1 MLDFCRRDDA
11 GLFDIPFLMKFF
23 WWDALPGLKES
34 DTVLNNFWHCEEHP
48 HDVILRR
55 ACNACVETIQFQCSC
70 RTSQWM
76 HDATFSHRFLF
87 LPRRWALG
95 HLPVGIPSGQKTNR
109 FVVEG
114 FCTCHFAAEFMEPG
128 VASLNDVS
136 EDYKDHVR
144 KHMPIL
150 RQKEFGLAR
159 AANYLESWI
168 DGTLVRMPLLD
179 LNQPFD
185 FKFTRDCFKLL
196 FQFDA
201 RSTAGLQILA
211 KLRCED
217 ATSTQF

>member
-55 ACNACVETIQFQCSC
+55 ACNAKCVETIQFQCSC

-114 FCTCHFAAEFMEPG
+114 FC
-128 VASLNDVS
+128 
-136 EDYKDHVR
+136 R
-144 KHMPIL
+144 KLSPDFRPMGLEIGAQFPDFVLAIL
-150 RQKEFGLAR
+150 QPNALSQV
-159 AANYLESWI
+159 L
-168 DGTLVRMPLLD
+168 PL
-179 LNQPFD
+179 
-185 FKFTRDCFKLL
+185 
-196 FQFDA
+196 
-201 RSTAGLQILA
+201 STM
-211 KLRCED
+211 
-217 ATSTQF
+217 

>member
-1 MLDFCRRDDA
+1 MGCTTRIEGIRHGAEQFLALRRTSPRCHFEA
-11 GLFDIPFLMKFF
+11 GLQCKMCGDDSISMFLQDFPV
-23 WWDALPGLKES
+23 DARCHLLASVLVLAPSMGFGAFASWNSIRPENEPICGGGVLPEI
-34 DTVLNNFWHCEEHP
+34 EP
-48 HDVILRR
+48 
-55 ACNACVETIQFQCSC
+55 
-70 RTSQWM
+70 
-76 HDATFSHRFLF
+76 RF
-87 LPRRWALG
+87 PAHG
-95 HLPVGIPSGQKTNR
+95 AGNR
-109 FVVEG
+109 GSISG
-114 FCTCHFAAEFMEPG
+114 FCTCHFAAEFIEPG